1 MDDYEASFKTDGEFI
16 LVNRNDSDIIM
27 RLLNK
32 NGYGN
37 VKVMK
42 KIDDKQNGQD
52 QDSFVSKMNSND
64 QDLTLRDI
72 N

>member
-32 NGYGN
+32 NGFSN

-42 KIDDKQNGQD
+42 KIDDK
-52 QDSFVSKMNSND
+52 
-64 QDLTLRDI
+64 
-72 N
+72 